1 MISDD
6 VVVLGGLSERGV
18 GHVML
23 HEVFLKE
30 LMYYV
35 LETFGLTYIN
45 YITRHKVWA
54 SSVVHKI
61 VCPPLKKNKTAYCK
75 KLYDSPGSNKVQ
87 MIRNFLGPLK
97 LTNLDEY
104 DCKAMAEPITENK
117 IKEVIMNLK
126 NNKSPG
132 TDGYYGEFYK
142 FLQAEITPLLQR
154 VFSYVLNKNDLPKT
168 WSEAIISG
176 IYKERKDST
185 ECASYRPI
193 SLLCYDMKI
202 LSTVMVRRIQLHIN
216 KIIKPDQTGFIP
228 GRQVLNYIVP

>member
-1 MISDD
+1 
-6 VVVLGGLSERGV
+6 
-18 GHVML
+18 
-23 HEVFLKE
+23 
-30 LMYYV
+30 
-35 LETFGLTYIN
+35 
-45 YITRHKVWA
+45 
-54 SSVVHKI
+54 
-61 VCPPLKKNKTAYCK
+61 
-75 KLYDSPGSNKVQ
+75 

-97 LTNLDEY
+97 LTNLDEN

-117 IKEVIMNLK
+117 IEEVIMNQK

-202 LSTVMVRRIQLHIN
+202 LSTVMVRRIQIHIN

-228 GRQVLNYIVP
+228 GRQALNDIGRTLNIMSTAKNSNQSSMLLGIDVEKAFDQIDWGYLEHTLIRNGLSFGLYQLD